1 MTSKTKRGQ
10 ALEALGAQVA
20 RQILHRRWLRL
31 LDATAFPVF
40 GSLALVL
47 TGCWAFDLL
56 PSGEPIRISVSSSG
70 YDLIVTWLALA
81 GFAAVVAWLI
91 GTHTLSR
98 LRRPTPLEAL
108 AHLDER
114 TGRNELFC
122 SAYSFELEGQSG
134 PAVELHLQQ
143 ADAVIPTAKAGL
155 KRELAG
161 FLSNRSWSTPLLF
174 LLLVSGLL
182 LSTSATTASQPT
194 LSEAEQA
201 RAAAAGQSLEERAKE
216 LAAKSLTEEEAKR
229 LEELKK
235 RMKKTADKLKN
246 PRQGTK
252 PRDLLEELEK
262 RAREAEKMAKAIGAR
277 KEKIS
282 AGLLAE
288 LGRHADTAE
297 LAAALRGNDLA
308 GASKHA
314 RNLSDKLSGAD
325 LSNEARS
332 RIQEAFGKGL
342 AAATQQDKLTALGK
356 HLTLA
361 QAKLVKKD
369 AAGAGAELRKLA
381 DAYQKLAERLKAH
394 KRLKELAKRLRTVGQ
409 EMLGKQQ
416 EGARKLNK
424 LPPAE
429 GLKRITGESDIEPGH
444 ELPPMDGPP
453 PEAQPEDDLQN
464 LVPLDEPQGA
474 AGPVPG
480 QGGPPPMPG
489 GKNQPGGQRAPIPG
503 QGPPGGFRP
512 GGNKPGGVP
521 GGAVP
526 GGAGG
531 GAGGQDAGNGQGP
544 GAGEA
549 TKTMESTS
557 TEVVG
562 GKRGRGPSQVKRR
575 AGRDHRESANEA
587 TKAMASEFLKAEE
600 DALADEPLPAVR
612 REQVLKYFRAI
623 RRQLEASGK
632 KKQD

>member
-1 MTSKTKRGQ
+1 MTKRGKE
-10 ALEALGAQVA
+10 LEDLAGRAA
-20 RQILHRRWLRL
+20 SQILWLRWLRL
-31 LDATAFPVF
+31 LDATAAPVF
-40 GSLALVL
+40 GTLAALLVGAYAL
-47 TGCWAFDLL
+47 DLL
-56 PSGEPIRISVSSSG
+56 PTGEPLRFSIFQSG
-70 YDLIVTWLALA
+70 YELIVTWLALA
-81 GFAAVVAWLI
+81 GFAAVGAWLI
-91 GTHTLSR
+91 GTFAYSR
-98 LRRPTPLEAL
+98 LRPPTPLEAL
-108 AHLDER
+108 AHWDER
-114 TGRNELFC
+114 AGRNELLC

-134 PAVELHLQQ
+134 PAVELHLQG
-143 ADAVIPTAKAGL
+143 ADAVIPEAKERL
-155 KRELAG
+155 RRELPA
-161 FLSNRSWSTPLLF
+161 FLSNPSWGAPVVF

-182 LSTSATTASQPT
+182 LTTSATAAPEAT

-216 LAAKSLTEEEAKR
+216 LAAKALTEEEAKR

-235 RMKKTADKLKN
+235 KMKETADKLKN

-314 RNLSDKLSGAD
+314 RNLGDKLAGAD

-356 HLTLA
+356 HLTVAL
-361 QAKLVKKD
+361 AKLVKKD

-381 DAYQKLAERLKAH
+381 DAYHKLAERLKAH

-453 PEAQPEDDLQN
+453 PEPQPEDDLQN
-464 LVPLDEPQGA
+464 LVPLDPAQGG

-480 QGGPPPMPG
+480 QGGPPPVPG
-489 GKNQPGGQRAPIPG
+489 GKNQPGGPQGGPIPG

-526 GGAGG
+526 GGQGG

-544 GAGEA
+544 GEGEA

-562 GKRGRGPSQVKRR
+562 GRRGRGPSQVKRR
-575 AGRDHRESANEA
+575 AGRDHRETASED
-587 TKAMASEFLKAEE
+587 TKAMAAEFLKAEE

-623 RRQLEASGK
+623 RRQLEASEK